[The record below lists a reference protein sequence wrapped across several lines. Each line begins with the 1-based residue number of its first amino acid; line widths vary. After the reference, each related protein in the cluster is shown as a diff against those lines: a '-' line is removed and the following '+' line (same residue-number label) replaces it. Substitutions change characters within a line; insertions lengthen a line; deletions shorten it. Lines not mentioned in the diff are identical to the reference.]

1 MSDDLEAETTAD
13 GYTVDENG
21 EILADPADVP
31 VPAAEQDE
39 LEPDVADGV
48 EEVDDSPDVAS
59 GRGGEVLDFL
69 LGAQESAALVSDILR
84 RRITVPAFRQLV
96 MDGHAPAPEP
106 AEEDKK
112 AGPSK
117 WSMVG
122 LRSWAADIL
131 AEEDRAAAA
140 ESEKEVSSDAQEEGR
155 TADFLLAARDAAGF
169 LSEALGRRISTAS
182 FRQLVIDGDAPATAE
197 TTDGTAK
204 WSMAALR
211 AWAQA
216 VLAAEA
222 EAEAAAQI
230 DPEEEAAKERN
241 AFVHWVRE
249 RLHRFESHDDRTGEW
264 CPQWWNHPEAVD
276 RFHALWL
283 AYMAAEAE
291 GELSGWWVNHWDRHF
306 SFLFSKSGVFSQCAG
321 GQHKEFAERR
331 QLTNDKPPADWLP
344 YPEQVPQK
352 EQKES

>member
-1 MSDDLEAETTAD
+1 MSEDLEAETTED

-31 VPAAEQDE
+31 VPPSEQEE
-39 LEPDVADGV
+39 LENPAEGEDQAA
-48 EEVDDSPDVAS
+48 DSPDQAT
-59 GRGGEVLDFL
+59 GREVLDFL
-69 LGAQESAALVSDILR
+69 LGAQEAAALVSDILR
-84 RRITVPAFRQLV
+84 RKITVPAFRQLV
-96 MDGHAPAPEP
+96 MDGHAPVPEP
-106 AEEDKK
+106 TEADKK
-112 AGPSK
+112 PGFSK
-117 WSMVG
+117 WSMMA
-122 LRSWAADIL
+122 LRNWATAIVD
-131 AEEDRAAAA
+131 EEDRTAAA
-140 ESEKEVSSDAQEEGR
+140 EAWQEEIPEEAEEPR
-155 TADFLLAARDAAGF
+155 TDFLLAARDAAGF

-182 FRQLVIDGDAPATAE
+182 FRQLVIDRDAPAADR

-204 WSMAALR
+204 WSMVALR

-216 VLAAEA
+216 VLAA

-241 AFVHWVRE
+241 AFAGWVRE
-249 RLHRFESHDDRTGEW
+249 RLHRFESHDDRMGEW
-264 CPQWWNHPEAVD
+264 CPQWWDHPEAVD

-306 SFLFSKSGVFSQCAG
+306 AFLFSKSGVFSQCAG
-321 GQHKEFAERR
+321 GNHKEFSDRR
-331 QLTNDKPPADWLP
+331 RLSNDKLPADWLP
-344 YPEQVPQK
+344 YPDRVPQK